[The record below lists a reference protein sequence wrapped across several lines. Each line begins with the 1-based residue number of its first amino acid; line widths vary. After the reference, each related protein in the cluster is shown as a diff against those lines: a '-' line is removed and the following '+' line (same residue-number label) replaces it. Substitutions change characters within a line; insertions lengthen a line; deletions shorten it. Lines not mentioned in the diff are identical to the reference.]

1 MRRLL
6 GGLGALSLLLVSAA
20 ALAADPL
27 ASGAI
32 EDKGT
37 MLQRARGKQALLLFE
52 DAASG
57 YEDFARHYPADA
69 EAPVA
74 LKDALIL
81 RIGMGLL
88 DQATKDA
95 ELFLRSYGAKLPSES
110 SVVMLGLATAYAD
123 RSDFAVA
130 KKILESSMSYID
142 RAAPLDK
149 RLVAHALLGRC
160 LLSLGDRKKAEAEL
174 DQVRALFKDPASAV
188 KTFEGQGADMRRIG
202 LALNAVGEARY
213 FFADQKRLAA
223 EAIAFPNYAGKGDME
238 DVKKH
243 LNTKVRDWIG
253 KKRPAI
259 EAAEKEY
266 LTIVDIQPAP
276 PPRWV
281 IAAAARVGEMWAH
294 FVSDF
299 RAAPVPKE
307 WMSGGTVPGSKMTY
321 AEVRKAYFEQIDA
334 ASAPQRQ
341 AAAGAYRTCFNYAV
355 KFQYFDDN
363 VTSCLGWLT
372 RNEKAKFPRIDE
384 IAPRWGFLGMPGLS
398 TEPLPE
404 PR

>member
-1 MRRLL
+1 MRTL
-6 GGLGALSLLLVSAA
+6 LGALWALPLLLASTA
-20 ALAADPL
+20 ALA
-27 ASGAI
+27 GAPV

-57 YEDFARHYPADA
+57 YEDFARAYPGDG
-69 EAPVA
+69 EAPAA

-81 RIGMGLL
+81 RLGMGLL

-95 ELFLRSYGAKLPSES
+95 ELFLRSYGSKLPSES
-110 SVVMLGLATAYAD
+110 SVVMLGVATAYAD
-123 RSDFAVA
+123 KGDFAVA
-130 KKILESSMSYID
+130 RKILETSMSFID

-149 RLVAHALLGRC
+149 RIVAHALLGRSV
-160 LLSLGDRKKAEAEL
+160 LSLGDRKKAEAEL
-174 DQVRALFKDPASAV
+174 DQVRSLFKDPASAM
-188 KTFEGQGADMRRIG
+188 KTFDGQGADLRRIG

-223 EAIAFPNYAGKGDME
+223 EAIAFPAYTGKGDTE

-243 LNTKVRDWIG
+243 LNTKVRDWIS

-294 FVSDF
+294 FVNDF

-307 WMSGGTVPGSKMTY
+307 WMSGGTLPGSKMTY

-334 ASAPQRQ
+334 AAAPQKQ
-341 AAAGAYRTCFNYAV
+341 AAAGAFRTCLNYAV

-363 VTSCLGWLT
+363 VTSCIAWLT
-372 RNEKAKFPRIDE
+372 RNEKARFPRIDE
-384 IAPRWGFLGMPGLS
+384 IAPRWGFLGVTGLS
-398 TEPLPE
+398 REPLPE
-404 PR
+404 PK